1 MIKKFKQI
9 LKIKIISLILIIAF
23 NFNSYSLENKIIV
36 KIDNNIITTIDV
48 DNEII
53 YLKTLN
59 PNLRDLKTE
68 KIYEIAK
75 NSLIRENIKKI
86 EIKKNQLNA
95 INQEYLENI
104 IENIYKNIG
113 LNSKQ
118 EFINYLK
125 TSNIDLQTIEKKL
138 E

>member
-1 MIKKFKQI
+1 MIKKIKKIF
-9 LKIKIISLILIIAF
+9 KIKILYLILIITF
-23 NFNSYSLENKIIV
+23 NSYSYSLENKIIL
-36 KIDNNIITTIDV
+36 KINNNIITNIDI
-48 DNEII
+48 DNEVI

-75 NSLIRENIKKI
+75 NSLIKKNIKKI

-118 EFINYLK
+118 EFKIILK
-125 TSNIDLQTIEKKL
+125 LQILT
-138 E
+138 